1 MSKEPAGWKAL
12 CEPPVFC
19 LHFLFPLFIFD
30 PSKAESSII
39 LPPLRDSGARPCR
52 ALEQNQGA
60 HERWHFLILVSRSL
74 VL

>member
-1 MSKEPAGWKAL
+1 MSKEPACSKAL

-19 LHFLFPLFIFD
+19 FHFLFPLFIFD
-30 PSKAESSII
+30 QSKAESSII
-39 LPPLRDSGARPCR
+39 LPLLTDPGARPR
-52 ALEQNQGA
+52 GALKQNQGA